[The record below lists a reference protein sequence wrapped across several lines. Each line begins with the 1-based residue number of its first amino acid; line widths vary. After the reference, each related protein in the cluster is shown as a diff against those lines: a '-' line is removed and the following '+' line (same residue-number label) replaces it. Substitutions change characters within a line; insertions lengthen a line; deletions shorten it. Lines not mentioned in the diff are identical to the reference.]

1 MAVHNAYHELIA
13 IVAVCTT
20 ASKHYSVL
28 QWEFF
33 THLRVIIFLLYTYC
47 NRLYTCECRV
57 AENSVLA
64 LVFGEDSVSKTRP
77 ECGKYVHYSHTC
89 KNNPYFHKSPVRL
102 FWPIA
107 TIYILREWA
116 LFSISAHTLCMALCL
131 SMNTI
136 STTYVRRH
144 LYTCIH
150 TIGLLQLKNANST
163 FLMTNRCPEWN
174 ASTNSPFPPFPK
186 LATSRLIKSRTV
198 LLKAPLVNQDTVCG
212 QSTNG
217 SLII

>member
-1 MAVHNAYHELIA
+1 MGPVG
-13 IVAVCTT
+13 T
-20 ASKHYSVL
+20 ASCCALRGPDGVL
-28 QWEFF
+28 SPLRWNS
-33 THLRVIIFLLYTYC
+33 THLHRCMENAGWSSRRSVPFLSNQY
-47 NRLYTCECRV
+47 
-57 AENSVLA
+57 
-64 LVFGEDSVSKTRP
+64 
-77 ECGKYVHYSHTC
+77 
-89 KNNPYFHKSPVRL
+89 
-102 FWPIA
+102 
-107 TIYILREWA
+107 
-116 LFSISAHTLCMALCL
+116 
-131 SMNTI
+131 
-136 STTYVRRH
+136 YVRSIY

-217 SLII
+217 SLIIQDKHTLIHTYTHGSHA